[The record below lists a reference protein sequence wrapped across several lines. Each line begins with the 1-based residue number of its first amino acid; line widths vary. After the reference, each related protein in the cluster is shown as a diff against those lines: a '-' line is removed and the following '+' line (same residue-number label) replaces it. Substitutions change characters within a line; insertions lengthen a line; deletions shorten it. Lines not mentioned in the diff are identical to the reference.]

1 LKALIDADIV
11 GFSCAAYNAEF
22 SWAAC
27 QEDIDQLMKRII
39 ETTDSDSYLAV
50 LTGSNNFRYE
60 IYPEYKANR
69 KDKVKPQYLED
80 SRAYL
85 ITAWGATL
93 TDGYEA
99 DDRLGIEQCSE
110 EFGTTVI
117 CSIDKDLKQI
127 PGYHYNWRKNE
138 RSLVSPLEGLRSLYR
153 SLLTGDTTDN
163 ISGIGGIGPVK
174 SARAIND
181 LQTELDMYEVCKAMY
196 GPERLEEMHLNA
208 QLLFIL
214 RQEGRMWQ
222 PPDETTTNCTY
233 RLQVGTGE
241 AGFGFDAEGN
251 V

>member
-11 GFSCAAYNAEF
+11 GFSCAAYNEE
-22 SWAAC
+22 WGWEAC
-27 QEDIDQLMKRII
+27 QEDIDNLMKRII

-50 LTGSNNFRYE
+50 LTGGNNFRYE

-69 KDKVKPQYLED
+69 VGKPKPSMLED
-80 SRAYL
+80 ARAYL
-85 ITAWGATL
+85 VTAWGAIV

-110 EFGTTVI
+110 QFGSTVI

-138 RSLVSPLEGLRSLYR
+138 RDTISPLDGLRSLYR

-163 ISGIGGIGPVK
+163 ISGVGGIGPVK

-181 LQTELDMYEVCKAMY
+181 LTTELDMYEVCAALY
-196 GPERLEEMHLNA
+196 GDERLEEMHRNA
-208 QLLFIL
+208 KLLFIL
-214 RQEGRMWQ
+214 RQEGRMWE
-222 PPDETTTNCTY
+222 PPNETTTNCTY
-233 RLQVGTGE
+233 RLQVGPGE
-241 AGFGFDAEGN
+241 TSI
-251 V
+251 